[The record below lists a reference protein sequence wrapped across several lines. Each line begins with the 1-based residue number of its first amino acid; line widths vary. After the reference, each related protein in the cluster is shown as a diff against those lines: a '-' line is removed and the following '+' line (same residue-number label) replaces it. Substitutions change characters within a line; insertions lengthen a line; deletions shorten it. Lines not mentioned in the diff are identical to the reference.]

1 MALSGYS
8 GANWCG
14 SKSQAC
20 TRSFMREMARRALSA
35 LRLSVMS
42 QPVSM
47 ASDPKPSD
55 WRRKARRVG
64 RSSRRAASLMR
75 SFVSTAARR
84 CMRVMTD
91 SSTSPQHRQQAARNE
106 QRHGDMDEDE
116 QGDRRHGQEMHDA
129 GALIAAEDS
138 RERLQLHGLPDGEA
152 GEHDDDER
160 QDDADIE
167 GALHHVVGREVGVRE
182 PAAER
187 RGDIA

>member
-8 GANWCG
+8 GASCCG
-14 SKSQAC
+14 SNSQAC
-20 TRSFMREMARRALSA
+20 TRSFMREMARKAFSA

-55 WRRKARRVG
+55 WRRNVRRVG
-64 RSSRRAASLMR
+64 RSSLRAASLMR
-75 SFVSTAARR
+75 SFASTTARR
-84 CMRVMTD
+84 WMPVMTD
-91 SSTSPQHRQQAARNE
+91 PSTSPQHRQQAARHE

-129 GALIAAEDS
+129 RTLIPAEEG

-152 GEHDDDER
+152 GEHDDDQG
-160 QDDADIE
+160 QDD
-167 GALHHVVGREVGVRE
+167 
-182 PAAER
+182 
-187 RGDIA
+187 